1 MSWTPSAISD
11 QSGRT
16 AVVTGANSG
25 IGFHTARLL
34 ASKGAH
40 VIMACRNPTKAATAR
55 EEILTEH
62 PHANCTVGIMDLA
75 DLDSVRRFAED
86 LMKDHQ
92 QIDLLINNAGVMIPP
107 YTQTAQGFELQF
119 GTNHLAHF
127 ALTGL
132 LLPLLTA
139 TKNSRVVTVA
149 SLAHRFARIDF
160 DDLQHEKRY
169 IAWEAYGQSKVA
181 NLLFCYELQRRLEA
195 SGHPTLSTAAH
206 PGVASTGIGRESTT
220 MNLAI
225 PWFSQSAEV
234 GAWPTLQA
242 ATDENVSGGSYWG
255 PSWLFQL
262 MGAPKQVN
270 SSRHSRDLA
279 TASKLW
285 NCSQE
290 LTGVQFLNE
299 GPS

>member
-1 MSWTPSAISD
+1 MRWTPSDIPD

-25 IGFHTARLL
+25 IGFHTARTL
-34 ASKGAH
+34 AHKGAH
-40 VIMACRNPTKAATAR
+40 VIMACRNPSKAATAR
-55 EEILTEH
+55 EQILDQH

-75 DLDSVRRFAED
+75 DLDSVRRFAND
-86 LMKDHQ
+86 LMKDHERL
-92 QIDLLINNAGVMIPP
+92 DLLINNAGVMIPP
-107 YTQTAQGFELQF
+107 YTQTVQGFELQF

-139 TKNSRVVTVA
+139 TESSRVVTV
-149 SLAHRFARIDF
+149 SSIVHHFARIDF

-169 IAWEAYGQSKVA
+169 IPWEAYGQSKVA

-195 SGHPTLSTAAH
+195 QGHPTTSTAAH
-206 PGVASTGIGRESTT
+206 PGVASTGIGRESAM
-220 MNLAI
+220 MNTAI
-225 PWFSQSAEV
+225 PLFSQSAEA

-242 ATDENVSGGSYWG
+242 ATDEAINGGSYWG
-255 PSWLFQL
+255 PSWFFQ
-262 MGAPKQVN
+262 MIGAPKQVRSN
-270 SSRHSRDLA
+270 RHSRDLN

-285 NCSQE
+285 ACSQE
-290 LTGVQFLNE
+290 LTGVRFLDE
-299 GPS
+299 TAC